1 MNGFKHSLLA
11 VLLLAAAALSAPAG
25 ADFKAGLEAYQR
37 GDYRASFGQW
47 KPLAEAGNAPAQ
59 YNLGILYENGLG
71 VAKNAVKAYRWY
83 QKAAR
88 QDYGPAVRVV
98 ARFRRDRPKTV
109 RKAESLQGRSQVEDR
124 QRAELKRLKEQRLRA
139 KKRAEESR
147 RQKAPRPRR
156 QPAPAAGL
164 SVPVPTGW
172 VRGAAGRFMSAEPGD
187 TEDLLGINAH
197 MTLYTPR
204 GETPETWSEMILV
217 ETIRRPA
224 AGSGKLYSGFIVNVE
239 AGCALGEGAEAGGPG
254 AGDPGTARGT
264 IRVFYACTKLKA
276 QEYGLYAEMKAVRGT
291 ESLYAVRRV
300 WRGKPFPKDAIA
312 KVRERFG
319 GWDAWFGR
327 IGTGPGE
334 GADKVSR
341 GFGFYVSPKGHIL
354 TTHAVVKGCKWLRF
368 SSAKAKLLVSD
379 PVKGLALFQV
389 RKKPP
394 HVATFPEGGGVR
406 EGDPV
411 VVAGNPP
418 DGQTGSDLAVSTGV
432 VKAIPGAGAD
442 GRFVSVTAPI
452 QPGSSG
458 APLLDLTGA
467 VAGVVMA
474 KPEAARLAGLA
485 GEIPEKIELALG
497 TAIIKEFLSGQG
509 VPFETAAPGKVLAPS
524 DAGDKARSFTVSVE
538 CRK

>member
-1 MNGFKHSLLA
+1 MNFFKHSFLV
-11 VLLLAAAALSAPAG
+11 VLFLVAAALSAPAG

-37 GDYRASFGQW
+37 GDYKASFREW
-47 KPLAEAGNAPAQ
+47 NPLAEASNAPAQ

-71 VAKNAVKAYRWY
+71 VAKDAVKAYRWY
-83 QKAAR
+83 VKSAR
-88 QDYGPAVRVV
+88 QEYGPAARAV

-109 RKAESLQGRSQVEDR
+109 RKAESQQGQSRVEDR

-139 KKRAEESR
+139 KKRAEEGR
-147 RQKAPRPRR
+147 RQKARRTQR
-156 QPAPAAGL
+156 QPAPPGLSGL
-164 SVPVPTGW
+164 SVPVPPGW

-187 TEDLLGINAH
+187 TEDLLGINAE

-217 ETIRRPA
+217 GTIRRPA
-224 AGSGKLYSGFIVNVE
+224 AAPGKLYSGFIGNVE
-239 AGCALGEGAEAGGPG
+239 AGCALGEGAETGGPG
-254 AGDPGTARGT
+254 AGNLGT
-264 IRVFYACTKLKA
+264 IRVFYVCTKLKA
-276 QEYGLYAEMKAVRGT
+276 QDYGLYAEMKAVRGT

-312 KVRERFG
+312 RVRKRFG
-319 GWDAWFGR
+319 GWDAWFAR

-334 GADKVSR
+334 GADKVSG
-341 GFGFYVSPKGHIL
+341 GFGFFVSPEGHIL

-389 RKKPP
+389 RKKPS
-394 HVATFPEGGGVR
+394 HVAAFPEGGGAR

-411 VVAGNPP
+411 VVAGHLL
-418 DGQTGSDLAVSTGV
+418 DGQPGSDLAVSTGV
-432 VKAIPGAGAD
+432 VKALPGAGAG
-442 GRFVSVTAPI
+442 GRFISITAPI
-452 QPGSSG
+452 QPGTSG

-467 VAGVVMA
+467 VVGVVMA
-474 KPEAARLAGLA
+474 KPEAVQLAGLA

-497 TAIIKEFLSGQG
+497 AGVAKEFLSGQG
-509 VPFETAAPGKVLAPS
+509 VPFETAATGKALSPS
-524 DAGDKARSFTVSVE
+524 EAGDKARSFTVSVE